1 MLAEKVEPTP
11 VSQPGLTAF
20 EESANAVQVSDAHNT
35 SIERSIANPFPVD
48 QPLELL
54 QRTYQVAN
62 LTWTPVFA
70 GHTIYF
76 PGAFF
81 SVSTLNNVLSRF
93 AWFRANVHIEI
104 KMQSTPFHQ
113 GSLLVGW
120 LPNPGTAAIDTV
132 QQISGYDVTVLS
144 ASVQDTCSYDIP
156 YLNPID
162 WQAGTIGSP
171 TDASICGLY
180 IKQLN
185 ALTATSSNVPLSV
198 PVFVFASFKDI
209 EVTGYRSQM
218 KTGPRFKK
226 NSEAHEK
233 HEQGIDAKTIVSAGS
248 QLLRQVPIIGQVYSP
263 IADAINSFAG
273 DLSKPVATEAN
284 CNMLAPYY
292 NDVNQASGLT
302 NATTLSLYPN
312 PILKQAPKMFGM
324 ETSHISVSGL
334 AQRPLLYDTAIFN
347 GTDVVWEAAVHPD
360 TLGGN
365 VTGRDY
371 LASMA
376 AIHRYWRGS
385 VKYLVH
391 FCMPAFYSCRVRFS
405 IDYMGGGAPA
415 DYGDLMTRLV
425 DIKGDTWEEITVPY
439 LQRTTWSDRTM
450 NAFPPFLKIFQ
461 FTPIVGSSDPT
472 TPIMY
477 VNIWRAGGEDIQF
490 SGLLDTDT
498 ITPYITPSARTRSD
512 VIKSQ
517 MHIGKRF
524 QKSFPGINKKETLSV
539 EKGLTMS
546 EVTGT
551 VADVCHRH
559 QLVGSN
565 NGTLPH
571 NMTPTTSPF
580 AYLTRFFMFWRGGRI
595 QRRIHYDAN
604 SATPSGAFL
613 GIGSV
618 NKLCN
623 GWAPAYA
630 TAQSIY
636 QPESFHVP
644 YYHSTPYYPVLGAAA
659 LQVSVDAYFSEPVDI
674 VNTTTT
680 TNSAFTLAG
689 ADDFVLLHIVPWGNL
704 TTITPPPMVKL
715 VSTPS
720 STKKT

>member
-1 MLAEKVEPTP
+1 MLAETVTPTP

-20 EESANAVQVSDAHNT
+20 EESANATKVSDAHDT
-35 SIERSIANPFPVD
+35 SIERFIANPFPVD

-54 QRTYQVAN
+54 QRTYQIAN
-62 LTWTPVFA
+62 ITWTPVYT
-70 GHTIYF
+70 GSTYYF

-81 SVSTLNNVLSRF
+81 SNVTLNQVLSRF

-113 GSLLVGW
+113 GSLVVGW
-120 LPNPGTAAIDTV
+120 LPCPGTATFNTL
-132 QQISGYDVTVLS
+132 QQISGYDCTVLS

-162 WQAGTIGSP
+162 WIPGTIGSP
-171 TDASICGLY
+171 LDASIAGIF

-185 ALTATSSNVPLSV
+185 PLTATSANVPLSV
-198 PVFVFASFKDI
+198 PVMIFASFKDI
-209 EVTGYRSQM
+209 QVTGYRSQM
-218 KTGPRFKK
+218 KTGSPFKK
-226 NSEAHEK
+226 NNEAHAK
-233 HEQGIDAKTIVSAGS
+233 QQQGLDAKTIVSAGS
-248 QLLRQVPIIGQVYSP
+248 QLLRQVPVLGQIYSP
-263 IADAINSFAG
+263 IADAINNFAG
-273 DLSKPVATEAN
+273 DLAKPVSTEAN
-284 CNMLAPYY
+284 CNMLTPYY
-292 NDVNQASGLT
+292 NDVNQAAGLT

-312 PILKQAPKMFGM
+312 PVLKQAPNMFGM

-347 GTDVVWEAAVHPD
+347 GTDVVWEAAVQPD
-360 TLGGN
+360 TLGGT

-405 IDYMGGGAPA
+405 IDYMGGGAPQ

-425 DIKGDTWEEITVPY
+425 DVKGDTWEEITVPY

-498 ITPYITPSARTRSD
+498 ITPYAAPSARTKSG
-512 VIKSQ
+512 VPTSQ
-517 MHIGKRF
+517 MHVGSRF
-524 QKSFPGINKKETLSV
+524 KKAFPGINKGETLSV
-539 EKGLTMS
+539 EKSLTMS

-551 VADVCHRH
+551 VADVLKRH
-559 QLVGSN
+559 QLVPSN
-565 NGTLPH
+565 AGTLPH
-571 NMTPTTSPF
+571 NMTPVTSPF

-604 SATPSGAFL
+604 AVAATGAFL

-618 NKLCN
+618 NKICN
-623 GWAPAYA
+623 GWAPVYA
-630 TAQSIY
+630 NAAGVF
-636 QPESFHVP
+636 QPEAFHVP

-659 LQVSVDAYFSEPVDI
+659 LQVSADAYFSEPVDI
-674 VNTTTT
+674 NTVVTT
-680 TNSAFTLAG
+680 TNSATTLAA

-704 TTITPPPMVKL
+704 TTITPPPMVRQ
-715 VSTPS
+715 VHTPS
-720 STKKT
+720 SLKKT